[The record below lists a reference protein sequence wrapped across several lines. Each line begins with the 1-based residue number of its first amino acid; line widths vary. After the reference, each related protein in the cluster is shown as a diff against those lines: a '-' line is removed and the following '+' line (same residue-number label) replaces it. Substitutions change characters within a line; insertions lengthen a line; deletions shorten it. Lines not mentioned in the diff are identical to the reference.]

1 MKKVL
6 LSATLLFTCLFV
18 FAAVADLT
26 GTWKGNVDFNGSA
39 LELTYKLKAEG
50 EKLTGSI
57 TSSYGE
63 LPISDG
69 KISGSDF
76 SYKIDIGSGPMES
89 KGKYFGDSIVITSNF
104 GGMEVKNTF
113 KRVAQ

>member
-1 MKKVL
+1 MRKTL
-6 LSATLLFTCLFV
+6 LSAALLFICLFA

-26 GTWKGNVDFNGSA
+26 GTWKGMVDFNGTA
-39 LELTYKLKAEG
+39 LDLTYKLKAEG
-50 EKLTGSI
+50 DKLTGSI

-76 SYKIDIGSGPMES
+76 SYKIDIGSGPQES
-89 KGKYFGDSIVITSNF
+89 KGKYYTDSIVITSNF
-104 GGMEVKNTF
+104 GGTEVKNTF
-113 KRVAQ
+113 KRVKE